1 MDRIAA
7 FAAAR
12 RVPISRAVGVV
23 IVALACVS
31 APSWDARSWPGVL
44 AAAAGLVL
52 TAAGALGRV
61 WCALHIEGRKD
72 DRLVREGPYSLV
84 RHPLYACSF
93 LGATGLALA
102 SRCAWLL
109 VAVPALILAFYPLV
123 VRNEEATLRRRHGDA
138 WLAYRAAVP
147 AVFPRSL
154 RTRSPERLDVD
165 ARLVAR
171 AITHSLAFL
180 LVYAGLQ
187 LVDRLKA
194 DHLIPILLR

>member
-12 RVPISRAVGVV
+12 RVPVSRCVGIAV
-23 IVALACVS
+23 VALFCVS
-31 APSWDARSWPGVL
+31 TPSWDTRSWPGAL
-44 AAAAGLVL
+44 AGPLGLVL
-52 TAAGALGRV
+52 TAVGAMGRV

-84 RHPLYACSF
+84 RHPLYLFSF

-102 SRCAWLL
+102 SRCAWL
-109 VAVPALILAFYPLV
+109 VAAVPLSILAFYPWV
-123 VRNEEATLRRRHGDA
+123 VRNEEATLRRRHGDT
-138 WLAYRAAVP
+138 WLAYRATVP
-147 AVFPRSL
+147 ACLPRTL
-154 RTRSPERLDVD
+154 RARSPERLDVD

-171 AITHSLAFL
+171 AITHSLSFI
-180 LVYAGLQ
+180 LVYAGMQ

-194 DHLIPILLR
+194 DHLIPLLLR